1 MHFNHNRVLLLVSLF
16 QQAVRTVRENVVIGL
31 GEVDVNKVHMLSPN
45 AKERANCAKLKD
57 TISVRHLELIKI
69 IYYLSYL

>member
-1 MHFNHNRVLLLVSLF
+1 MF
-16 QQAVRTVRENVVIGL
+16 QRAARTVRENVVIGL
-31 GEVDVNKVHMLSPN
+31 GDVDVNKAHMSSPN

-57 TISVRHLELIKI
+57 IISVRHLELIKI

>member
-1 MHFNHNRVLLLVSLF
+1 MF
-16 QQAVRTVRENVVIGL
+16 QRAARTVRENVVFGL
-31 GEVDVNKVHMLSPN
+31 GDVDVNKVHMSSPI

-57 TISVRHLELIKI
+57 VISVRHLELIKI